1 VGVLQLSLQ
10 ELKAPL
16 QWHPPQRALDA
27 GTRTHG
33 DEEAIVARFAYAL
46 ALKRIVCPQERARR
60 HVTHRRKGRERVP
73 DVIARE
79 AEGVVYAIEHLH
91 AKSRSIDLVR
101 A

>member
-1 VGVLQLSLQ
+1 MGVLQLSLQ

-46 ALKRIVCPQERARR
+46 ALKRIVCGILRIALQLAFCVSDKWYS
-60 HVTHRRKGRERVP
+60 VTP
-73 DVIARE
+73 
-79 AEGVVYAIEHLH
+79 
-91 AKSRSIDLVR
+91 
-101 A
+101 